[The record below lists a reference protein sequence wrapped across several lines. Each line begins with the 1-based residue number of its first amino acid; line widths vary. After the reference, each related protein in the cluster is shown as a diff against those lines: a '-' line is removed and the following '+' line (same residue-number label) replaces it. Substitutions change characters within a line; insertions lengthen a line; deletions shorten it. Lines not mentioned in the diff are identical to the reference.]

1 MPPLPALLLAALA
14 ALTGC
19 RAPEAPARAEL
30 VVFAASSL
38 TEAMHALEA
47 GFEATHPDI
56 DVRPTFAGSQVL
68 RLQIEQ
74 GAVAHVYASADEAH
88 MQALVTAG
96 RVTDAHPFARNTL
109 VAITPADSDLA
120 TFADLARA
128 ERLVIGA
135 ESVPV
140 GRYTRAV
147 LTRAEATHGEAFVR
161 TLRAHVASHETNVR
175 LVRAKVE
182 LGEADAAFV
191 YRTDAPLDAPGA
203 RVRAIEL
210 PPALQIDARYPIGR
224 VEGAPPAA
232 AAFIAYVRSPAGQ
245 AVLAERGFSPAT
257 P

>member
-1 MPPLPALLLAALA
+1 MPSLLALLLALA

-19 RAPEAPARAEL
+19 RATPERAEL

-47 GFEATHPDI
+47 GFEAAHPDI

-74 GAVAHVYASADEAH
+74 GAAAHVYASADEAH
-88 MQALVTAG
+88 MQALVAAG
-96 RVTDAHPFARNTL
+96 RITDAHAFARNAL
-109 VAITPADSDLA
+109 VAITPPDSGLD

-128 ERLVIGA
+128 ERIVIGA
-135 ESVPV
+135 ESVPI
-140 GRYTRAV
+140 GRYTRAM
-147 LTRAEATHGEAFVR
+147 LDRAEQTHGETFAR
-161 TLRAHVASHETNVR
+161 TLRAHVVSHETNVR

-191 YRTDAPLDAPGA
+191 YRTDVWDA

-210 PPALQIDARYPIGR
+210 PPALQIDARYLIGS
-224 VEGAPPAA
+224 VDGAPPAA

-245 AVLAERGFSPAT
+245 AALAARGFLPAK